1 MRRDR
6 ELRLEKLPEVNTLQA
21 NADKTIRAA
30 NAAGMSD
37 AAILRLIA
45 QIIVRL
51 ERRTTCTRW
60 EMVELLKRLLDH

>member
-1 MRRDR
+1 M
-6 ELRLEKLPEVNTLQA
+6 NTLTA
-21 NADKTIRAA
+21 NANKTIRAA

-37 AAILRLIA
+37 AAILRLLA

-60 EMVELLKRLLDH
+60 EMVELVRRMLDY

>member
-1 MRRDR
+1 
-6 ELRLEKLPEVNTLQA
+6 VNTLQA

>member
-1 MRRDR
+1 
-6 ELRLEKLPEVNTLQA
+6 VNTLTA

>member
-1 MRRDR
+1 M
-6 ELRLEKLPEVNTLQA
+6 NTLQA

-30 NAAGMSD
+30 NAAGMTD
-37 AAILRLIA
+37 AGILRLIA

>member
-1 MRRDR
+1 
-6 ELRLEKLPEVNTLQA
+6 VNTLQA

-30 NAAGMSD
+30 NAAGMTD

>member
-1 MRRDR
+1 M
-6 ELRLEKLPEVNTLQA
+6 NTLTA
-21 NADKTIRAA
+21 NADKTIQAA
-30 NAAGMSD
+30 HAAGMTD

>member
-1 MRRDR
+1 MT
-6 ELRLEKLPEVNTLQA
+6 TLTA
-21 NADKTIRAA
+21 NADKTIQAA
-30 NAAGMSD
+30 HAAGMTD
-37 AAILRLIA
+37 AGLLRLIA

>member
-1 MRRDR
+1 M
-6 ELRLEKLPEVNTLQA
+6 NTLTA
-21 NADKTIRAA
+21 NADKTIQAA
-30 NAAGMSD
+30 HAAGMTD
-37 AAILRLIA
+37 AGLLRLIA

>member
-1 MRRDR
+1 M
-6 ELRLEKLPEVNTLQA
+6 NTLQA